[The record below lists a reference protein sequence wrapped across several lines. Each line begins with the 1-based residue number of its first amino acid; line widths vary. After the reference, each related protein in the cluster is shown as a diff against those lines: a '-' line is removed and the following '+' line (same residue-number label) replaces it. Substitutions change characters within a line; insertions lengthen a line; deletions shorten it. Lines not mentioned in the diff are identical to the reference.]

1 MLLLEGIGG
10 YTQQEFTLAPA
21 MTATTRTEILT
32 LLKRNG
38 GHSVAELARELGL
51 APITVR
57 QHLTRLE
64 RDGLLLSERGTRE
77 SGRPHHVY
85 RLTAKA
91 HAAAFPRR
99 TDRIIEL
106 LVREIEGL
114 EGRELEGL
122 TGHEKTHL
130 LLRRVAARLGD
141 EYAPLLG
148 SWNLSE
154 RVAFVTEVM
163 HAEGGMA
170 EWEEVEGGYEIR
182 DFSCLFHRLLGHSGD
197 AVCEWH
203 QHFLTHTLA
212 AEVRAVPCSETVGQC
227 CRFVVAD
234 PPIPTS
240 QLTNVESVL
249 AY

>member
-1 MLLLEGIGG
+1 
-10 YTQQEFTLAPA
+10 

-38 GHSVAELARELGL
+38 GHSVAELAQELGL

-64 RDGLLLSERGTRE
+64 RDGLLLSERRARD
-77 SGRPHHVY
+77 SGRPHHVF

-99 TDRIIEL
+99 SDRLIEL

-122 TGHEKTHL
+122 TGHAKTHL

-141 EYAPLLG
+141 EYAPLIGPWALA
-148 SWNLSE
+148 E

-170 EWEEVEGGYEIR
+170 EWEQVAGGYEVR
-182 DFSCLFHRLLGHSGD
+182 DFNCLFHRLLGHAGD
-197 AVCEWH
+197 EVCEWH
-203 QHFLTHTLA
+203 LHFLSHTLA
-212 AEVRAVPCSETVGQC
+212 ADVRAAPCSDTVGQC
-227 CRFVVAD
+227 CRFVVAEPQSD
-234 PPIPTS
+234 SRQPTA
-240 QLTNVESVL
+240 TETIL
-249 AY
+249 A